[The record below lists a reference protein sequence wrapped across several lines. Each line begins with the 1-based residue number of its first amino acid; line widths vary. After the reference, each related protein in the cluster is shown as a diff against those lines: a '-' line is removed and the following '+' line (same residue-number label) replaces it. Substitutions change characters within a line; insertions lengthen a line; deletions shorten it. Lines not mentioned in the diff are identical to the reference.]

1 MTVLHIKKIIFIKA
15 TGKEMEEKLSC
26 GLIKGHAYSVTGVRK
41 LKLGTGLRSIFSRE
55 KIYMIRCRN
64 PWGGSD
70 WKGAWSNGFAL
81 KLHMYLSPR
90 PLTIKHKTDKV
101 TIESNA

>member
-1 MTVLHIKKIIFIKA
+1 
-15 TGKEMEEKLSC
+15 MEEKLSC

-70 WKGAWSNGFAL
+70 WKGAWSNGFVRTENI
-81 KLHMYLSPR
+81 LHMYISPY
-90 PLTIKHKTDKV
+90 PLATKHKKDK
-101 TIESNA
+101 